1 MNIIV
6 HMTPC
11 KPNSTIASARVA
23 RFMLET
29 LNKGADHPTDHFTLV
44 DTLQTAEMAVLL
56 NGSVDTLFIVN
67 GPMAFCD
74 FLPALADL
82 VRRSK
87 KVVFVQQDYTIMP
100 PSATGS
106 AETPFRKVFR
116 DLGLR
121 PIFWTTVQ
129 KNVQTGWDRYINW
142 NQLTYDPQPLKPLV
156 GPSPAASD
164 PEDEPRFHQ
173 EPVLMYYGAYREKR
187 EPMFIKYF
195 HNAPYIVSVSTTALR
210 GKKFKMIDPDIQIVE
225 PFTGL
230 GNMPK
235 CSASLYIED
244 PKSSKEFHSPANR
257 FYELLSAGIP
267 IFFEESTLKMLGQAS
282 IVPDPDWVVKR
293 PQELYSKL
301 NSLDLDAMR
310 QQQRD
315 KWHADYVGQLRQRV
329 QDLWAELKAKP

>member
-29 LNKGADHPTDHFTLV
+29 LNKGEGSGEHFTLV

-74 FLPALADL
+74 FLEPLSHL
-82 VRRSK
+82 VRKAK

-100 PSATGS
+100 PSASGS

-129 KNVQTGWDRYINW
+129 KNVSATWDRYINW
-142 NQLTYDPQPLKPLV
+142 NQLTYDPQP
-156 GPSPAASD
+156 
-164 PEDEPRFHQ
+164 F
-173 EPVLMYYGAYREKR
+173 PVLPEEKSLLYYGAYREKR

-195 HNAPYIVSVSTTALR
+195 HKAPYFVNVSTTTLR
-210 GKKFKMIDPDIQIVE
+210 GKKFKMIDPTIGIIP
-225 PFTGL
+225 PFEGIA
-230 GNMPK
+230 NMPV
-235 CSASLYIED
+235 CSASIYIED
-244 PKSSKEFHSPANR
+244 PKSSREFHSPANR

-282 IVPDPDWVVKR
+282 IVPDPDWVVKC
-293 PQELYSKL
+293 PQELYSKMI
-301 NSLDLDAMR
+301 SMDLDAMR
-310 QQQRD
+310 KAQRM
-315 KWHADYVGQLRQRV
+315 KWHTDYVGELRIRLQ
-329 QDLWAELKAKP
+329 QMWQELKAKP